1 LVKIKVKRKRLLLLF
16 LLAFCLVTSVVVL
29 VTCLAVLV
37 PRNQDKSE
45 DSSIKSH
52 STPTSPSSSITPP
65 PSGSDGISAPSTVP
79 ADPATTSEDD
89 GENFLENPTES
100 ATEVETTPVPNQPEP
115 VVEQTDVETFVCPDS
130 YSYISYEDARNFQDL
145 ICANKT
151 GGVSFRVEE
160 GGSVTCGDDGLGIQ
174 KSDPRLLDQT
184 VCVKTTYSNPKKVS
198 NKDLECPTG
207 LARASLEEAKVYIKQ
222 LCPKLGKWDILRV
235 GVQGAFYGPGY
246 GCKLY
251 DWYTG
256 SVTDVLC
263 IKRQI
268 IDMTFGPSNEDVCGN
283 DSSLLTVQEALENS
297 EELCSKIPVDGSA
310 RLAGGSAM
318 YGSENDCMIIDVDR
332 KDVNQAL
339 CGSLPRN

>member
-1 LVKIKVKRKRLLLLF
+1 VKIKVKRKRLLLLF
-16 LLAFCLVTSVVVL
+16 LLGFCFVTSFIVL

-37 PRNQDKSE
+37 PRNKDKSE

-65 PSGSDGISAPSTVP
+65 PSAGDGIAAPSTVP
-79 ADPATTSEDD
+79 ADPANTSEDD
-89 GENFLENPTES
+89 GENFLGNPTES
-100 ATEVETTPVPNQPEP
+100 SPEAETPQSNEP
-115 VVEQTDVETFVCPDS
+115 VVEESDVQTYVCPDS
-130 YSYISYEDARNFQDL
+130 YSYISYEDARNFQDR

-160 GGSVTCGDDGLGIQ
+160 GGSVTCGDDGLSIQ

-198 NKDLECPTG
+198 NKALECPTG

-251 DWYTG
+251 DWYAG

-263 IKRQI
+263 IKREI
-268 IDMTFGPSNEDVCGN
+268 IDMTFGPSNENVCGN
-283 DSSLLTVQEALENS
+283 ESSLFTVQEALENS
-297 EELCSKIPVDGSA
+297 EKLCSKISVDGSA

-318 YGSENDCMIIDVDR
+318 YGSDNDCMIIDVDR
-332 KDVNQAL
+332 KDVSQAL